1 MSDEL
6 DNHINEETKHT
17 VIPIN
22 GLYENWFL
30 DYASYVI
37 LDRAVPHIND
47 GLKPVQRR
55 IMHSL
60 KEMDDGR
67 FNKAANVIGN
77 TMKYHPHGDASI
89 GDAMVQIGQKDLLID
104 CQGNWGDPITG
115 DSAAA
120 PRYIEARLSKFA
132 NEVVF
137 NSDTTIWQLSYDGR
151 NNEPLTL
158 PVKFPLLLAQGAE
171 GIAVGLATKVMPHN
185 FIELLDA
192 SIEILQG
199 GKPNILP
206 DFFTGG
212 MADFSAYNE
221 GMRGGKIRV
230 RAKITEK
237 DKKTLV
243 ITEIPYST
251 TTGSVI
257 DSILSANDK
266 GKIKIKKI
274 EDNTAANVE
283 IVIQLAPGI
292 SPDVTIDAL
301 YAFTSCEVS
310 ISPNTCII
318 KDDKP
323 QFLTVND
330 ILVQNTENTKNLLK
344 QELEI
349 KLHELQEKIFFSSLL
364 KIFIQEGM
372 YKNARYEN
380 SANFDAVV
388 VELNI
393 LFAPFKEQLYREILP
408 EDFKKLID
416 KPMSSITRFDVK
428 KADDQMKAL
437 ADEIKTVK
445 NHLRHLTD
453 YAIAWFQRLKDKYSK
468 GRERKTE
475 IRLFDRVE
483 ASKVAL
489 ANVKLYLNRED
500 GFIGTGL
507 KKDEFVADCSDLD
520 EVIVFREDGHYTI
533 TKVADKTFVGK
544 GIIYAAVFKKND
556 ERTIY
561 NAIYKDG
568 ASGVSYIKRFAVMGV
583 TRDKEYEITKG
594 TKGSRVLYFT
604 PNPNGEAEI
613 VTVML
618 KPHVKL
624 KKVQFDLDFA
634 DIAIK
639 GRASQGN
646 IVSKYPI
653 KKILLKSKGVSTLAG
668 LKIWYDEL
676 LRRLNVDGRGKYL
689 GEFDG
694 DDKILQVHKE
704 GWYELSSFELSNH
717 FDADL
722 LLIQKYDPEKPFAVV
737 HYEGKAKNYF
747 IKRFVFEQ
755 IGIGKKQT
763 LISEETGSKFLY
775 LTSNPAA
782 ALTVDV
788 LKGKTQ
794 IPETLEIILADFID
808 VKGIKANGNRLSQHD
823 VKNIDISNHEEI
835 ELSLEEDSKEEES
848 LATDKTEGDEGT
860 GGSGTVTADQESD
873 KSADTDET
881 EDELD
886 TAADDQ
892 SAENEVAESGSS
904 TVATEKKKV
913 EPADE
918 SVKPVEDFAEPAKDF
933 AKPAKESAAYLVK
946 KQSEVEKTV
955 SAQESEQSEVSVNP
969 AKVLKAKA
977 AVPVAIKEEEKTADS
992 SIEPVAEVVSEVKAD
1007 TSKTDKQVARVA
1019 PEVKESEVKAFSAKP
1034 EKPVV
1039 EAATEVPAAK
1049 SEKPAVEPEKIEPVV
1064 NTAVP
1069 RPKIK
1074 WETPARP
1081 EPKTEAL
1088 FGDDVVAKEPKKP
1101 TKSKSTDDAKSR
1113 VKKESP
1119 QKKEVKLE
1127 ITNPDDIQLGLF

>member
-1 MSDEL
+1 MSEETEAQL
-6 DNHINEETKHT
+6 NEENKHT
-17 VIPIN
+17 VIPIT

-55 IMHSL
+55 ILHSL

-120 PRYIEARLSKFA
+120 ARYIEARLSKFA
-132 NEVVF
+132 NDVVF
-137 NSDTTIWQLSYDGR
+137 NPDTTTWQLSYDGR

-185 FIELLDA
+185 FVELLDA
-192 SIEILQG
+192 SIEVLKG
-199 GKPNILP
+199 VRPNILP

-243 ITEIPYST
+243 ITEIPYGT

-257 DSILSANDK
+257 DSILSANEK

-274 EDNTAANVE
+274 EDNTAQNVE

-323 QFLTVND
+323 QFLSVND
-330 ILVQNTENTKNLLK
+330 ILIENTNNTKALLK
-344 QELEI
+344 KELEI
-349 KLHELQEKIFFSSLL
+349 RLHDLQEKIFFSSLL

-372 YKNARYEN
+372 YKHPEYEN
-380 SANFDAVV
+380 SGNFDVV
-388 VELNI
+388 VQVLHG
-393 LFAPFKEQLYREILP
+393 LFEPFKPQLYREILP

-428 KADDQMKAL
+428 KADEQMKSL
-437 ADEIKTVK
+437 AEDIKVVK

-453 YAIAWFQRLKDKYSK
+453 YAIAWFQKLKDKYAK

-489 ANVKLYLNRED
+489 ANVKLYMNRID

-507 KKDEFVADCSDLD
+507 KKDEYITDCSDLD
-520 EVIVFREDGHYTI
+520 EIIVFREDGKCII

-544 GIIYAAVFKKND
+544 GIIHAAVFKKND
-556 ERTIY
+556 DRTIY
-561 NAIYKDG
+561 NMIYKDG
-568 ASGVSYIKRFAVMGV
+568 ASGIAYIKRFAVMGI
-583 TRDKEYEITKG
+583 TRDKEYDLTKG
-594 TKGSRVLYFT
+594 TKGSKMLYFT
-604 PNPNGEAEI
+604 ANPNGEAEI
-613 VTVML
+613 ITVQL
-618 KPHVKL
+618 KPHSKL
-624 KKVQFDLDFA
+624 KKVNFDFDFA
-634 DIAIK
+634 ETSIK
-639 GRASQGN
+639 GRGSQGN
-646 IVSKYPI
+646 ILSKYPV
-653 KKILLKSKGVSTLAG
+653 KKIVLKSKGVSTLSG
-668 LKIWYDEL
+668 LKIWYDDL

-694 DDKILQVHKE
+694 DDKILQVHRE
-704 GWYELSSFELSNH
+704 GWYELSTFELSNH

-722 LLIQKYDPEKPFAVV
+722 IIIQKYDPDKPFAVV
-737 HYEGKAKNYF
+737 HYDGKAKNQF
-747 IKRFVFEQ
+747 IKRFVFEN
-755 IGIGKKQT
+755 IAVGKKQS
-763 LISEETGSKFLY
+763 LISEEPGSKLICI
-775 LTSNPAA
+775 TSNPDAK
-782 ALTVDV
+782 LVVEV

-794 IPETLEIILADFID
+794 TPETLEIVLAEFID
-808 VKGIKANGNRLSQHD
+808 LKGIKALGNRMTAHEVQ
-823 VKNIDISNHEEI
+823 NIEIVDAVELEPVIEEATETTAAAEE
-835 ELSLEEDSKEEES
+835 ELPVGVLPLVIPSKENSKAEE
-848 LATDKTEGDEGT
+848 T
-860 GGSGTVTADQESD
+860 TAAEVQ
-873 KSADTDET
+873 ET
-881 EDELD
+881 E
-886 TAADDQ
+886 
-892 SAENEVAESGSS
+892 
-904 TVATEKKKV
+904 
-913 EPADE
+913 
-918 SVKPVEDFAEPAKDF
+918 
-933 AKPAKESAAYLVK
+933 
-946 KQSEVEKTV
+946 
-955 SAQESEQSEVSVNP
+955 
-969 AKVLKAKA
+969 
-977 AVPVAIKEEEKTADS
+977 
-992 SIEPVAEVVSEVKAD
+992 
-1007 TSKTDKQVARVA
+1007 A
-1019 PEVKESEVKAFSAKP
+1019 PEVQ
-1034 EKPVV
+1034 
-1039 EAATEVPAAK
+1039 
-1049 SEKPAVEPEKIEPVV
+1049 
-1064 NTAVP
+1064 
-1069 RPKIK
+1069 
-1074 WETPARP
+1074 ETPADALHEP
-1081 EPKTEAL
+1081 AEAEPKQHQSEPQALEVESVLPMDAEPEATIAASSET
-1088 FGDDVVAKEPKKP
+1088 VAEPESSINTAEDASKKP
-1101 TKSKSTDDAKSR
+1101 K
-1113 VKKESP
+1113 VKKP
-1119 QKKEVKLE
+1119 WGKKKIDLE
-1127 ITNPDDIQLGLF
+1127 ITNPDDIDIDDTGQLGLF

>member
-1 MSDEL
+1 MSEETEAQL
-6 DNHINEETKHT
+6 NEENKHT
-17 VIPIN
+17 VIPIT

-55 IMHSL
+55 ILHSL

-120 PRYIEARLSKFA
+120 ARYIEARLSKFA
-132 NEVVF
+132 NDVVF
-137 NSDTTIWQLSYDGR
+137 NPDTTTWQLSYDGR

-185 FIELLDA
+185 FVELLDA
-192 SIEILQG
+192 SIEALKGIR
-199 GKPNILP
+199 PNILP

-221 GMRGGKIRV
+221 GMRGGKVRV

-257 DSILSANDK
+257 DSILSANEK

-274 EDNTAANVE
+274 EDNTAQHVE

-323 QFLTVND
+323 QFLSVND
-330 ILVQNTENTKNLLK
+330 ILIENTNNTKALLK
-344 QELEI
+344 KELEI
-349 KLHELQEKIFFSSLL
+349 RLHDLLEKILFSSLL

-372 YKNARYEN
+372 YKHPEYEN
-380 SANFDAVV
+380 SGNFDTVV
-388 VELNI
+388 QVLHG
-393 LFAPFKEQLYREILP
+393 LFEPFKPQLYREILP

-428 KADDQMKAL
+428 KADEQMSSL
-437 ADEIKTVK
+437 ADEIKVVK

-453 YAIAWFQRLKDKYSK
+453 YAIAWFQKLKDKYGK

-489 ANVKLYLNRED
+489 ANVKLYMNRID

-507 KKDEFVADCSDLD
+507 KKDEFITDCSDLD
-520 EVIVFREDGHYTI
+520 EIIVFREDGRCII

-544 GIIYAAVFKKND
+544 GIIHAAVFKKND
-556 ERTIY
+556 ERTVY
-561 NAIYKDG
+561 NLIYKDG
-568 ASGVSYIKRFAVMGV
+568 ASGIAYIKRFAVVGI
-583 TRDKEYEITKG
+583 TRDKEYDL
-594 TKGSRVLYFT
+594 TKGSKGSKVLYFT
-604 PNPNGEAEI
+604 ANPNGEAEI
-613 VTVML
+613 VSVQL
-618 KPHVKL
+618 KPHSKL
-624 KKVQFDLDFA
+624 KKVNFDTDFA
-634 DIAIK
+634 EISIK
-639 GRASQGN
+639 GRGSQGN
-646 IVSKYPI
+646 ILSKYPV
-653 KKILLKSKGVSTLAG
+653 KKILLKSKGVSTLSG
-668 LKIWYDEL
+668 LKIWYDDL

-704 GWYELSSFELSNH
+704 GWYELSTFELSNH

-722 LLIQKYDPEKPFAVV
+722 IIIQKYDPEKSFAVV
-737 HYEGKAKNYF
+737 QYEGKAKNQF
-747 IKRFVFEQ
+747 VKRFVFEN
-755 IGIGKKQT
+755 IAVGKKQT
-763 LISEETGSKFLY
+763 LISEEAGSKLICI
-775 LTSNPAA
+775 TSNPAA
-782 ALTVDV
+782 KLIVEV
-788 LKGKTQ
+788 LKGKSQ
-794 IPETLEIILADFID
+794 IEEMLEVVLSEFID
-808 VKGIKANGNRLSQHD
+808 IKGIKAIGNRLTPHE
-823 VKNIDISNHEEI
+823 VKNIEIVDAEEI
-835 ELSLEEDSKEEES
+835 EPTIEEEAEQVEPTSPELQSGVLPLVIPAKEDPVVEEADDATPAEEDSAPEIFK
-848 LATDKTEGDEGT
+848 
-860 GGSGTVTADQESD
+860 VTAAEEPEELP
-873 KSADTDET
+873 DTEQAPQA
-881 EDELD
+881 EDI
-886 TAADDQ
+886 AAPVP
-892 SAENEVAESGSS
+892 AA
-904 TVATEKKKV
+904 V
-913 EPADE
+913 EAP
-918 SVKPVEDFAEPAKDF
+918 
-933 AKPAKESAAYLVK
+933 KPA
-946 KQSEVEKTV
+946 
-955 SAQESEQSEVSVNP
+955 
-969 AKVLKAKA
+969 
-977 AVPVAIKEEEKTADS
+977 
-992 SIEPVAEVVSEVKAD
+992 
-1007 TSKTDKQVARVA
+1007 VA
-1019 PEVKESEVKAFSAKP
+1019 PEV
-1034 EKPVV
+1034 
-1039 EAATEVPAAK
+1039 EAAVKPDAESAIRPDAETAAATSGAAEPA
-1049 SEKPAVEPEKIEPVV
+1049 SQKIE
-1064 NTAVP
+1064 AL
-1069 RPKIK
+1069 
-1074 WETPARP
+1074 P
-1081 EPKTEAL
+1081 ETEAS
-1088 FGDDVVAKEPKKP
+1088 ATKPKAKKP
-1101 TKSKSTDDAKSR
+1101 WG
-1113 VKKESP
+1113 KK
-1119 QKKEVKLE
+1119 KIDLE
-1127 ITNPDDIQLGLF
+1127 ITNPEDIEDTGQLGLF

>member
-1 MSDEL
+1 MSEETEANL
-6 DNHINEETKHT
+6 NEENKHT
-17 VIPIN
+17 VIPIT

-55 IMHSL
+55 ILHSL

-115 DSAAA
+115 DGAAA
-120 PRYIEARLSKFA
+120 ARYIEARLTKFA

-137 NSDTTIWQLSYDGR
+137 NPDTTTWQLSYDGR
-151 NNEPLTL
+151 NNEPVTL

-185 FIELLDA
+185 FVELLDA
-192 SIEILQG
+192 SVEVLKGIR
-199 GKPNILP
+199 PNILP

-212 MADFSAYNE
+212 MADFSAYHE
-221 GMRGGKIRV
+221 GMRGGRIRV

-257 DSILSANDK
+257 DSILSANEK

-274 EDNTAANVE
+274 EDNTAQHVE
-283 IVIQLAPGI
+283 IVILLAPGI

-323 QFLTVND
+323 QFLSVND
-330 ILVQNTENTKNLLK
+330 ILIENTNNTKDLLK
-344 QELEI
+344 RELEI

-372 YKNARYEN
+372 YKHPEYEN
-380 SANFDAVV
+380 SANFEMVLEV
-388 VELNI
+388 LHR
-393 LFAPFKEQLYREILP
+393 LFDPFKPQLYRQILP

-428 KADDQMKAL
+428 KADEQMKSL
-437 ADEIKTVK
+437 ADEIKVVK

-453 YAIAWFQRLKDKYSK
+453 YAIAWFQKLKDKYGK

-489 ANVKLYLNRED
+489 ANVKLYMNSED

-507 KKDEFVADCSDLD
+507 KKDEYITDCSDLD
-520 EVIVFREDGHYTI
+520 EIIVFREDGKCTI

-544 GIIYAAVFKKND
+544 GIIHAAVFKKND

-561 NAIYKDG
+561 NMIYKDG
-568 ASGVSYIKRFAVMGV
+568 ASGIAYIKRFAVIGV
-583 TRDKEYEITKG
+583 TRDKEYDLTKG
-594 TKGSRVLYFT
+594 TKGSKVLYFT

-613 VTVML
+613 INVQL
-618 KPHVKL
+618 KPHSKL
-624 KKVQFDLDFA
+624 KKVNFDFDFA
-634 DIAIK
+634 ETAIK

-646 IVSKYPI
+646 ILSKFPV
-653 KKILLKSKGVSTLAG
+653 KKIVLKSKGVSTLSG

-694 DDKILQVHKE
+694 DDKILQVHRE
-704 GWYELSSFELSNH
+704 GWYELSTFELSNH

-722 LLIQKYDPEKPFAVV
+722 IIIQKYDPEKPFAVV
-737 HYEGKAKNYF
+737 QYEGKSKNQF
-747 IKRFVFEQ
+747 VKRFLFEP
-755 IGIGKKQT
+755 IAVGKKQN
-763 LISEETGSKFLY
+763 LISEEAGSKLICI
-775 LTSNPAA
+775 TSNPAA
-782 ALTVDV
+782 KLIVDIE
-788 LKGKTQ
+788 KGKSR
-794 IPETLEIILADFID
+794 IPETLEVVLSEFID
-808 VKGIKANGNRLSQHD
+808 IKGVKAIGNRLTPHE
-823 VKNIDISNHEEI
+823 VKNIKVVDAEEI
-835 ELSLEEDSKEEES
+835 EAVIEED
-848 LATDKTEGDEGT
+848 
-860 GGSGTVTADQESD
+860 VN
-873 KSADTDET
+873 DTDPDIPAPEP
-881 EDELD
+881 EPEVAMHAPEPGIVEEVDEA
-886 TAADDQ
+886 TIADDPDEASPVDSITQ
-892 SAENEVAESGSS
+892 PVDQIKEDIDVVPGEN
-904 TVATEKKKV
+904 TPKPKEKK
-913 EPADE
+913 PW
-918 SVKPVEDFAEPAKDF
+918 
-933 AKPAKESAAYLVK
+933 VK
-946 KQSEVEKTV
+946 K
-955 SAQESEQSEVSVNP
+955 
-969 AKVLKAKA
+969 
-977 AVPVAIKEEEKTADS
+977 
-992 SIEPVAEVVSEVKAD
+992 
-1007 TSKTDKQVARVA
+1007 
-1019 PEVKESEVKAFSAKP
+1019 
-1034 EKPVV
+1034 
-1039 EAATEVPAAK
+1039 
-1049 SEKPAVEPEKIEPVV
+1049 KI
-1064 NTAVP
+1064 
-1069 RPKIK
+1069 
-1074 WETPARP
+1074 
-1081 EPKTEAL
+1081 
-1088 FGDDVVAKEPKKP
+1088 D
-1101 TKSKSTDDAKSR
+1101 
-1113 VKKESP
+1113 
-1119 QKKEVKLE
+1119 LE
-1127 ITNPDDIQLGLF
+1127 ITNPDDIDIDDTGQLGLF

>member
-1 MSDEL
+1 MSDEIE
-6 DNHINEETKHT
+6 DHKSDENKHT
-17 VIPIN
+17 VTPIN

-55 IMHSL
+55 ILHSL

-115 DSAAA
+115 DNAAA

-137 NSDTTIWQLSYDGR
+137 NPDTTTWQLSYDGR

-185 FIELLDA
+185 FVELLDA
-192 SIEILQG
+192 SMEVLRG
-199 GKPNILP
+199 SRPNIVP

-257 DSILSANDK
+257 DSILTANDK

-274 EDNTAANVE
+274 EDNTAAHVE
-283 IVIQLAPGI
+283 IVIHLAPGI

-330 ILVQNTENTKNLLK
+330 ILTQNTLFTKELLK
-344 QELEI
+344 KELEI
-349 KLHELQEKIFFSSLL
+349 KLHELEERIFFSSLL

-372 YKNARYEN
+372 YKNAAYEN
-380 SANFDAVV
+380 SVNFDMV
-388 VELNI
+388 VEVLNQ
-393 LFAPFKEQLYREILP
+393 LFDPFKAQLYREIQP
-408 EDFKKLID
+408 EDLKKLID

-428 KADDQMKAL
+428 KADEQMKAL
-437 ADEIKTVK
+437 ADEIKVVK
-445 NHLRHLTD
+445 NHLRHLND
-453 YAIAWFQRLKDKYSK
+453 FAIAWFQRLKDKYGK

-507 KKDEFVADCSDLD
+507 KKDEFIADCSDLD
-520 EVIVFREDGHYTI
+520 EIIVFREDGKCII

-544 GIIYAAVFKKND
+544 GILYAAVFKKND

-561 NAIYKDG
+561 NLIYKDG
-568 ASGVSYIKRFAVMGV
+568 ASGVSYVKRFAVMGV
-583 TRDKEYEITKG
+583 TRDKEYDL
-594 TKGSRVLYFT
+594 TKGSKGSKVLYFT
-604 PNPNGEAEI
+604 ANPNGEGEI
-613 VTVML
+613 VTVQL
-618 KPHVKL
+618 KPHTKL
-624 KKVQFDLDFA
+624 KKLQFDLDFA
-634 DIAIK
+634 EIAIK

-653 KKILLKSKGVSTLAG
+653 KKVLFKSKGVSTLSG
-668 LKIWYDEL
+668 LKIWYDDL

-694 DDKILQVHKE
+694 DDKILQVHRE
-704 GWYELSSFELSNH
+704 GWYELSTFELSNH

-722 LLIQKYDPEKPFAVV
+722 ILIQKYDAEKPFAVV
-737 HYEGKAKNYF
+737 QYEGKAKNQF
-747 IKRFVFEQ
+747 VKRFVFEP
-755 IGIGKKQT
+755 IAVGRKQSI
-763 LISEETGSKFLY
+763 ISDEQGSKLLY
-775 LTSNPAA
+775 MTSNPAA
-782 ALTVDV
+782 KLYVDV

-794 IPETLEIILADFID
+794 IPETLEIVLADFID
-808 VKGIKANGNRLSQHD
+808 VKGIKANGNRLTQHD
-823 VKNIDISNHEEI
+823 VKNIAITDAEE
-835 ELSLEEDSKEEES
+835 
-848 LATDKTEGDEGT
+848 
-860 GGSGTVTADQESD
+860 
-873 KSADTDET
+873 
-881 EDELD
+881 
-886 TAADDQ
+886 
-892 SAENEVAESGSS
+892 
-904 TVATEKKKV
+904 V
-913 EPADE
+913 EPLE
-918 SVKPVEDFAEPAKDF
+918 
-933 AKPAKESAAYLVK
+933 
-946 KQSEVEKTV
+946 
-955 SAQESEQSEVSVNP
+955 
-969 AKVLKAKA
+969 
-977 AVPVAIKEEEKTADS
+977 
-992 SIEPVAEVVSEVKAD
+992 EVKAEPV
-1007 TSKTDKQVARVA
+1007 TEQ
-1019 PEVKESEVKAFSAKP
+1019 EQHLENESEGSVVPVTEDAVALKEESREEQKEEIKPSAP
-1034 EKPVV
+1034 P
-1039 EAATEVPAAK
+1039 
-1049 SEKPAVEPEKIEPVV
+1049 
-1064 NTAVP
+1064 
-1069 RPKIK
+1069 
-1074 WETPARP
+1074 
-1081 EPKTEAL
+1081 
-1088 FGDDVVAKEPKKP
+1088 
-1101 TKSKSTDDAKSR
+1101 
-1113 VKKESP
+1113 VKK
-1119 QKKEVKLE
+1119 VDLE
-1127 ITNPDDIQLGLF
+1127 ITNPEDIKIDDKGQLGIF

>member
-1 MSDEL
+1 MSEETEAQL
-6 DNHINEETKHT
+6 NEENKHT
-17 VIPIN
+17 VIPIT

-55 IMHSL
+55 ILHSL

-120 PRYIEARLSKFA
+120 ARYIEARLSKFA
-132 NEVVF
+132 NDVVF
-137 NSDTTIWQLSYDGR
+137 NPDTTTWQLSYDGR

-185 FIELLDA
+185 FVELLDA
-192 SIEILQG
+192 SIEVLKG
-199 GKPNILP
+199 VRPNILP

-243 ITEIPYST
+243 ITEIPYGT

-257 DSILSANDK
+257 DSILSANEK

-274 EDNTAANVE
+274 EDNTAQNVE

-323 QFLTVND
+323 QFLSVND
-330 ILVQNTENTKNLLK
+330 ILIENTNNTKALLK
-344 QELEI
+344 KELEI
-349 KLHELQEKIFFSSLL
+349 RLHDLQEKIFFSSLL

-372 YKNARYEN
+372 YKHPEYEN
-380 SANFDAVV
+380 SGNFDVV
-388 VELNI
+388 VQVLHG
-393 LFAPFKEQLYREILP
+393 LFEPFKPQLYREILP

-428 KADDQMKAL
+428 KADEQMKSL
-437 ADEIKTVK
+437 AEDIKVVK

-453 YAIAWFQRLKDKYSK
+453 YAIAWFQKLKDKYAK

-489 ANVKLYLNRED
+489 ANVKLYMNRID

-507 KKDEFVADCSDLD
+507 KKDEYITDCSDLD
-520 EVIVFREDGHYTI
+520 EIIVFREDGKCII

-544 GIIYAAVFKKND
+544 GIIHAAVFKKND
-556 ERTIY
+556 DRTIY
-561 NAIYKDG
+561 NMIYKDG
-568 ASGVSYIKRFAVMGV
+568 ASGIAYIKRFAVMGI
-583 TRDKEYEITKG
+583 TRDKEYDLTKG
-594 TKGSRVLYFT
+594 TKGSKMLYFT
-604 PNPNGEAEI
+604 ANPNGEAEI
-613 VTVML
+613 ITVQL
-618 KPHVKL
+618 KPHSKL
-624 KKVQFDLDFA
+624 KKVNFDFDFA
-634 DIAIK
+634 ETSIK
-639 GRASQGN
+639 GRGSQGN
-646 IVSKYPI
+646 ILSKYPV
-653 KKILLKSKGVSTLAG
+653 KKIVLKSKGVSTLSG
-668 LKIWYDEL
+668 LKIWYDDL

-704 GWYELSSFELSNH
+704 GWYELSTFELSNH

-722 LLIQKYDPEKPFAVV
+722 IIIQKYDPDKPFAVV
-737 HYEGKAKNYF
+737 HYDGKAKNQF
-747 IKRFVFEQ
+747 IKRFVFEN
-755 IGIGKKQT
+755 IAVGKKQS
-763 LISEETGSKFLY
+763 LISEEPGSKLICI
-775 LTSNPAA
+775 TSNPDAK
-782 ALTVDV
+782 LVVEV

-794 IPETLEIILADFID
+794 TPETLEIVLAEFID
-808 VKGIKANGNRLSQHD
+808 LKGIKALGNRMTA
-823 VKNIDISNHEEI
+823 HEVQNVEI
-835 ELSLEEDSKEEES
+835 VDAVELEPVIEEATETTAAAEEE
-848 LATDKTEGDEGT
+848 L
-860 GGSGTVTADQESD
+860 
-873 KSADTDET
+873 
-881 EDELD
+881 
-886 TAADDQ
+886 
-892 SAENEVAESGSS
+892 
-904 TVATEKKKV
+904 
-913 EPADE
+913 
-918 SVKPVEDFAEPAKDF
+918 PVGVLPLVI
-933 AKPAKESAAYLVK
+933 PPKEIS
-946 KQSEVEKTV
+946 
-955 SAQESEQSEVSVNP
+955 
-969 AKVLKAKA
+969 KA
-977 AVPVAIKEEEKTADS
+977 EEKTA
-992 SIEPVAEVVSEVKAD
+992 AEVQE
-1007 TSKTDKQVARVA
+1007 T
-1019 PEVKESEVKAFSAKP
+1019 
-1034 EKPVV
+1034 
-1039 EAATEVPAAK
+1039 EA
-1049 SEKPAVEPEKIEPVV
+1049 PAVQ
-1064 NTAVP
+1064 
-1069 RPKIK
+1069 
-1074 WETPARP
+1074 ETPADAVHEPAEAEAEQHQTEPQALEVESVLPMDAEP
-1081 EPKTEAL
+1081 EATIAASSET
-1088 FGDDVVAKEPKKP
+1088 VAEPESSINTAEDASKKP
-1101 TKSKSTDDAKSR
+1101 K
-1113 VKKESP
+1113 VKKP
-1119 QKKEVKLE
+1119 WGKKKIDLE
-1127 ITNPDDIQLGLF
+1127 ITNPDDIDIDDTGQLGLF

>member
-6 DNHINEETKHT
+6 DNNINEETKHT

-104 CQGNWGDPITG
+104 CQGNWGDPVTG

-199 GKPNILP
+199 SRPNILP

-221 GMRGGKIRV
+221 GMRGGKVRV

-274 EDNTAANVE
+274 EDNTAAHVE

-323 QFLTVND
+323 QFLSVND
-330 ILVQNTENTKNLLK
+330 ILVENTNNTKNLLK

-372 YKNARYEN
+372 YKNPEYEN
-380 SANFDAVV
+380 SNNFDRV
-388 VELNI
+388 VEVLNL
-393 LFAPFKEQLYREILP
+393 LFAPFREQLYRDIQP
-408 EDFKKLID
+408 EDLKKLID

-437 ADEIKTVK
+437 SDEIKVVK
-445 NHLRHLTD
+445 NHLKHLTE
-453 YAIAWFQRLKDKYSK
+453 YAIAWYQRLKDKYGK

-489 ANVKLYLNRED
+489 ANVKLYMNRED

-507 KKDEFVADCSDLD
+507 KKDEFIADCSDLD
-520 EVIVFREDGHYTI
+520 EIIVFREDGKCII

-544 GIIYAAVFKKND
+544 GVIYAHVFKKGD

-561 NAIYKDG
+561 NLIYKDG

-583 TRDKEYEITKG
+583 TRDKEYDL
-594 TKGSRVLYFT
+594 TKGSKGSKILYFT
-604 PNPNGEAEI
+604 ANPNGEAEI
-613 VTVML
+613 ITVML
-618 KPHVKL
+618 KPHTKL
-624 KKVQFDLDFA
+624 KKLQFDVDFA

-646 IVSKYPI
+646 IVSKYPV
-653 KKILLKSKGVSTLAG
+653 KRILLKSKGVSTLSG
-668 LKIWYDEL
+668 LKIWYDDL

-722 LLIQKYDPEKPFAVV
+722 LLIQKFDAEKPFAVV
-737 HYEGKAKNYF
+737 QFEGKAKNYF
-747 IKRFVFEQ
+747 IKRFVFEP
-755 IGIGKKQT
+755 IAVGKKQT

-782 ALTVDV
+782 TLTVDV

-794 IPETLEIILADFID
+794 IPETLEILLAEFID
-808 VKGIKANGNRLSQHD
+808 VKGIKANGNRLSQHE
-823 VKNIDISNHEEI
+823 VKEIRISNQEEI
-835 ELSLEEDSKEEES
+835 EPGIEEERKEEEPVS
-848 LATDKTEGDEGT
+848 AED
-860 GGSGTVTADQESD
+860 TADGGED
-873 KSADTDET
+873 VTGETADGISPADEEAATAADDEAAVAEEADVEEEIIAEEPVAAET
-881 EDELD
+881 EDEP
-886 TAADDQ
+886 
-892 SAENEVAESGSS
+892 AEEIIAP
-904 TVATEKKKV
+904 APV
-913 EPADE
+913 EE
-918 SVKPVEDFAEPAKDF
+918 VKPVVQDEAAAPVK
-933 AKPAKESAAYLVK
+933 AKPAKKAWGAPVK
-946 KQSEVEKTV
+946 EK
-955 SAQESEQSEVSVNP
+955 A
-969 AKVLKAKA
+969 
-977 AVPVAIKEEEKTADS
+977 
-992 SIEPVAEVVSEVKAD
+992 EPVAEEA
-1007 TSKTDKQVARVA
+1007 A
-1019 PEVKESEVKAFSAKP
+1019 PEEEKATPVDEVAV
-1034 EKPVV
+1034 PV
-1039 EAATEVPAAK
+1039 
-1049 SEKPAVEPEKIEPVV
+1049 KPAKQK
-1064 NTAVP
+1064 
-1069 RPKIK
+1069 R
-1074 WETPARP
+1074 
-1081 EPKTEAL
+1081 
-1088 FGDDVVAKEPKKP
+1088 
-1101 TKSKSTDDAKSR
+1101 SDDAKSK
-1113 VKKESP
+1113 VTKENKP
-1119 QKKEVKLE
+1119 NKDIKLE
-1127 ITNPDDIQLGLF
+1127 ITNPDDVEIDDKGQLGLF

>member
-1 MSDEL
+1 MSDEIE
-6 DNHINEETKHT
+6 NNINEESTHT

-60 KEMDDGR
+60 REMDDGR

-89 GDAMVQIGQKDLLID
+89 GDAMVQIGQKELLID
-104 CQGNWGDPITG
+104 CQGNWGDPVTG

-120 PRYIEARLSKFA
+120 ARYIEARLSKFA

-137 NSDTTIWQLSYDGR
+137 NPDTTVWQLSYDGR
-151 NNEPLTL
+151 NNEPVTL

-185 FIELLDA
+185 FLELIDA
-192 SIEILQG
+192 SIESLKG
-199 GKPNILP
+199 TRPNILP

-257 DSILSANDK
+257 DSVLSANDK

-274 EDNTAANVE
+274 EDNTAQNVE
-283 IVIQLAPGI
+283 IVIHLAPGI

-310 ISPNTCII
+310 ISPNTCVI

-323 QFLTVND
+323 QFLSVND
-330 ILVQNTENTKNLLK
+330 ILIENTHNTKNLLK

-349 KLHELQEKIFFSSLL
+349 KLHELQERIFFSSLL

-372 YKNARYEN
+372 YKNADYEN
-380 SANFDAVV
+380 SGNFETV
-388 VELNI
+388 VEVLNL
-393 LFAPFKEQLYREILP
+393 LFEPFKPDLYREIQP

-437 ADEIKTVK
+437 ADEIKVVK

-453 YAIAWFQRLKDKYSK
+453 YTIAWFQKLRDKYGK
-468 GRERKTE
+468 GKERKTE

-500 GFIGTGL
+500 GFVGTGL
-507 KKDEFVADCSDLD
+507 RKDEFVADCSDID
-520 EVIVFREDGHYTI
+520 EIIVFREDGKCII

-544 GIIYAAVFKKND
+544 GILHAQVFKKGD

-561 NAIYKDG
+561 NMVYKDG
-568 ASGVSYIKRFAVMGV
+568 ASGVSYIKRFAVVGV
-583 TRDKEYEITKG
+583 TRDKEYDL
-594 TKGSRVLYFT
+594 TKGSKGSKVLYFT
-604 PNPNGEAEI
+604 ANPNGEAEVI
-613 VTVML
+613 TVQL
-618 KPHVKL
+618 KPHTKL
-624 KKVQFDLDFA
+624 KKLQFDLDYA
-634 DIAIK
+634 EIAIK

-653 KKILLKSKGVSTLAG
+653 KKILLKTKGVSTLSG
-668 LKIWYDEL
+668 LKIWYDDL

-704 GWYELSSFELSNH
+704 GWYELSTFELSNH

-722 LLIQKYDPEKPFAVV
+722 ILIQKFDPEKPFTVV
-737 HYEGKAKNYF
+737 QYEGKAKNYF
-747 IKRFVFEQ
+747 IKRFVFES
-755 IGIGKKQT
+755 IAVGKKGT
-763 LISEETGSKFLY
+763 LISEENGSRFLY
-775 LTSNPAA
+775 LTSNPEAV
-782 ALTVDV
+782 LTVDV

-794 IPETLEIILADFID
+794 IPETLEIVLAEFID
-808 VKGIKANGNRLSQHD
+808 VKGIKANGNRITQHD
-823 VKNIDISNHEEI
+823 VKNVSISNHEEL
-835 ELSLEEDSKEEES
+835 ELVLESKVSIPDASSNEEQAEGETTETTADVTTSEEE
-848 LATDKTEGDEGT
+848 
-860 GGSGTVTADQESD
+860 
-873 KSADTDET
+873 
-881 EDELD
+881 
-886 TAADDQ
+886 
-892 SAENEVAESGSS
+892 ENI
-904 TVATEKKKV
+904 
-913 EPADE
+913 
-918 SVKPVEDFAEPAKDF
+918 
-933 AKPAKESAAYLVK
+933 
-946 KQSEVEKTV
+946 QEVE
-955 SAQESEQSEVSVNP
+955 ESN
-969 AKVLKAKA
+969 
-977 AVPVAIKEEEKTADS
+977 
-992 SIEPVAEVVSEVKAD
+992 
-1007 TSKTDKQVARVA
+1007 
-1019 PEVKESEVKAFSAKP
+1019 
-1034 EKPVV
+1034 
-1039 EAATEVPAAK
+1039 
-1049 SEKPAVEPEKIEPVV
+1049 VEPEAVSEEPEVEQEEASPVV
-1064 NTAVP
+1064 KKP
-1069 RPKIK
+1069 
-1074 WETPARP
+1074 
-1081 EPKTEAL
+1081 
-1088 FGDDVVAKEPKKP
+1088 FVVAKEPKPVSKEEPVEKVEEKP
-1101 TKSKSTDDAKSR
+1101 SEEAAEGKPKKAWGTTKTSE
-1113 VKKESP
+1113 KESKAKP
-1119 QKKEVKLE
+1119 EGKEEPKAKPKPVAKETPETKKDEKDIPAKEIKFE
-1127 ITNPDDIQLGLF
+1127 ITNPDDIEIDDKGQLGLF